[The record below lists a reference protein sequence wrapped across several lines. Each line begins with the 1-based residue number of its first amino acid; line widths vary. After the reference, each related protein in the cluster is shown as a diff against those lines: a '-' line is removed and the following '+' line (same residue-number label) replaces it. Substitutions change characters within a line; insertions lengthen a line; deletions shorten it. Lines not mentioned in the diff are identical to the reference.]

1 MVALKNY
8 SSQITERLRD
18 GTERTLYPP
27 LCNFL
32 AAYTKDTHK
41 KDISAVA
48 EQSSKNYDKGVGF
61 PDITIKE
68 KGFTLGYIEVKL
80 PSDSIDDKKFKEQF
94 DRYKASLENIIFTNL
109 KIWQLWQWDKD
120 GNAKRKA
127 EIIFDYA
134 TPNID
139 ELNKLFTDFLGF
151 PIIQAGTPK
160 QLAVNLAKRT
170 KLLAS
175 LLTEILEDDSQNKLL
190 LETKE
195 AFKVTLLHDIDDKS
209 FTNLIA
215 ETFTYSLFIATL
227 EHYEK
232 GKNEPL
238 TLTTAIDYIPHTIP
252 VLHDLYSLA
261 DKLSK
266 QLPEIREA
274 VGLVLGELNNCAIEK
289 IRNSFYGEHSQN
301 EPTLYF
307 YETFLKEYDRE
318 TKKKRGAYY
327 TPKPVVDFIVRS
339 VDTLL
344 SENFGLK
351 DGFMN
356 PEVKLLDPATGTG
369 TFLASTIELVKS
381 KIDKKF
387 KAVGAEKEKFVAE
400 VANHILHNFY
410 GFEFMIAPYTVA
422 HLKLTLL
429 LKTLGFDFE
438 MTKNDNDPDNDRFK
452 IYLANTLDDPSK
464 EPNSLFGFSNISEES
479 KKAKAVK
486 NQRDIIAIIGNPPYS
501 GSSQNPSM
509 DENKKRTWIGSQIET
524 YKYDGTKKLDEKN
537 PKWLQDD
544 YVKFIRFAQYQID
557 LTGSGVVGYIV
568 PHGFLDNPTFRY
580 MRKSLMSSFSKI
592 YILDLHGNDNKN
604 ETDKEGNKDENVF
617 DIKQG
622 VAIVLLVKE
631 PKQKLCEV
639 YHGDLYGKREEKFSS
654 LENGNFKKLCHTR
667 LEPSGEMCY
676 FIPRTTDSNYESF
689 WSVKDV
695 FNVNGV
701 GITTAHDEFVID
713 ASKDK
718 LLSRF
723 EQFKKSLRDTEI
735 LHKTFQVKKK
745 NGWDILKGYDNI
757 QNIKN
762 LNSLIQPIAYRPFD
776 NRHIFYEDRLVW
788 RTVRQIMK
796 HMKSNNIAIIT
807 NRAIKGQDI
816 STFFIANDL
825 VDFHILETANANPYI
840 FPLYLYDENKADLFG
855 ESKTTNFTE
864 AFKTHKTEHLAHFSD
879 EQIFYYIYGLL
890 HSPTYRTRYNEFLK
904 SDFPRIDFGY
914 DIAKIS
920 AYGEELAQLH
930 LLTHEIFEDSSEWGI
945 TKLGDDL
952 TISFARKADIYSD
965 GKIYINPKTYISGID
980 KEVFEFMIGGYQVLD
995 KWLSDR
1001 KNTTLTIDELLHYM
1015 KIIVSLRET
1024 TRVMGEIDKI
1034 VDIQNNE
1041 ADK

>member
-8 SSQITERLRD
+8 SSQIPERLRD

-301 EPTLYF
+301 EPTLYL

-318 TKKKRGAYY
+318 TKKKRG
-327 TPKPVVDFIVRS
+327 S
-339 VDTLL
+339 
-344 SENFGLK
+344 
-351 DGFMN
+351 
-356 PEVKLLDPATGTG
+356 
-369 TFLASTIELVKS
+369 
-381 KIDKKF
+381 
-387 KAVGAEKEKFVAE
+387 
-400 VANHILHNFY
+400 
-410 GFEFMIAPYTVA
+410 
-422 HLKLTLL
+422 
-429 LKTLGFDFE
+429 
-438 MTKNDNDPDNDRFK
+438 
-452 IYLANTLDDPSK
+452 
-464 EPNSLFGFSNISEES
+464 IS
-479 KKAKAVK
+479 
-486 NQRDIIAIIGNPPYS
+486 
-501 GSSQNPSM
+501 
-509 DENKKRTWIGSQIET
+509 
-524 YKYDGTKKLDEKN
+524 
-537 PKWLQDD
+537 
-544 YVKFIRFAQYQID
+544 
-557 LTGSGVVGYIV
+557 
-568 PHGFLDNPTFRY
+568 
-580 MRKSLMSSFSKI
+580 
-592 YILDLHGNDNKN
+592 
-604 ETDKEGNKDENVF
+604 
-617 DIKQG
+617 
-622 VAIVLLVKE
+622 
-631 PKQKLCEV
+631 
-639 YHGDLYGKREEKFSS
+639 
-654 LENGNFKKLCHTR
+654 
-667 LEPSGEMCY
+667 
-676 FIPRTTDSNYESF
+676 
-689 WSVKDV
+689 
-695 FNVNGV
+695 
-701 GITTAHDEFVID
+701 
-713 ASKDK
+713 
-718 LLSRF
+718 
-723 EQFKKSLRDTEI
+723 
-735 LHKTFQVKKK
+735 
-745 NGWDILKGYDNI
+745 
-757 QNIKN
+757 
-762 LNSLIQPIAYRPFD
+762 
-776 NRHIFYEDRLVW
+776 
-788 RTVRQIMK
+788 
-796 HMKSNNIAIIT
+796 
-807 NRAIKGQDI
+807 
-816 STFFIANDL
+816 
-825 VDFHILETANANPYI
+825 
-840 FPLYLYDENKADLFG
+840 
-855 ESKTTNFTE
+855 
-864 AFKTHKTEHLAHFSD
+864 
-879 EQIFYYIYGLL
+879 
-890 HSPTYRTRYNEFLK
+890 
-904 SDFPRIDFGY
+904 
-914 DIAKIS
+914 
-920 AYGEELAQLH
+920 
-930 LLTHEIFEDSSEWGI
+930 
-945 TKLGDDL
+945 
-952 TISFARKADIYSD
+952 
-965 GKIYINPKTYISGID
+965 
-980 KEVFEFMIGGYQVLD
+980 
-995 KWLSDR
+995 
-1001 KNTTLTIDELLHYM
+1001 
-1015 KIIVSLRET
+1015 
-1024 TRVMGEIDKI
+1024 
-1034 VDIQNNE
+1034 
-1041 ADK
+1041 

>member
-1 MVALKNY
+1 MAALEDY
-8 SSQITERLRD
+8 SSQIVERLRD

-41 KDISAVA
+41 KDVAAVA
-48 EQSSKNYDKGVGF
+48 EQSSKNYEKGVGF

-80 PSDSIDDKKFKEQF
+80 PTDSIDDKKFKDQF

-120 GNAKRKA
+120 GNSKKVQ
-127 EIIFDYA
+127 EVIFDYA
-134 TPNID
+134 DPKID
-139 ELNKLFTDFLGF
+139 DFDKLFGLFISFTPL
-151 PIIQAGTPK
+151 QAGTPK

-170 KLLAS
+170 KLLS
-175 LLTEILEDDSQNKLL
+175 SMLIELLEDESQNELL
-190 LETKE
+190 KETKD
-195 AFKVTLLHDIDDKS
+195 AFKNALLHDIDDKS

-227 EHYEK
+227 EHFES
-232 GKNEPL
+232 GKQDEL

-252 VLHDLYSLA
+252 VLHDLYDLA
-261 DKLSK
+261 GRLSK
-266 QLPEIREA
+266 QIPEIRES
-274 VGLVLGELNNCAIEK
+274 VELVLKELNYCAIEK
-289 IRNSFYGEHSQN
+289 IRNSFYKEGNTQ

-307 YETFLKEYDRE
+307 YETFLKEYDKE

-344 SENFGLK
+344 TENFGLK

-356 PEVKLLDPATGTG
+356 PEVKLLDPAAGTG

-438 MTKNDNDPDNDRFK
+438 MTKHDDDPDNDRFK

-464 EPNSLFGFSNISEES
+464 EPNNLFGFKHISEES

-486 NQRDIIAIIGNPPYS
+486 NQKDIIAIIGNPPYS

-557 LTGSGVVGYIV
+557 LTGNGVIGYIV

-592 YILDLHGNDNKN
+592 YILDLHGNDNKK
-604 ETDKEGNKDENVF
+604 EMDKDGNKDENVF

-631 PKQKLCEV
+631 PKQKSCEV
-639 YHGDLYGKREEKFSS
+639 YHGDLYGKREDKFFA
-654 LENGNFKKLCHTR
+654 LENGNFKKLCHAK
-667 LEPSGEMCY
+667 LEPSSEMCY
-676 FIPRTTDSNYESF
+676 FIPRTADGNYDSF
-689 WSVKDV
+689 WSVKDIFKV
-695 FNVNGV
+695 ASV
-701 GITTAHDEFVID
+701 GIVTGN
-713 ASKDK
+713 DK
-718 LLSRF
+718 LFINS
-723 EQFKKSLRDTEI
+723 D
-735 LHKTFQVKKK
+735 K
-745 NGWDILKGYDNI
+745 NTLV
-757 QNIKN
+757 KN
-762 LNSLIQPIAYRPFD
+762 LKNANMVVDETLIRQIAYRPFD
-776 NRHIFYEDRLVW
+776 TKSIYYDIKLLERARKDV
-788 RTVRQIMK
+788 MK
-796 HMKSNNIAIIT
+796 NMLNQNIGLITARSNKKDKS
-807 NRAIKGQDI
+807 DH
-816 STFFIANDL
+816 FFITDCLSEAKTGESSTQSAL
-825 VDFHILETANANPYI
+825 
-840 FPLYLYDENKADLFG
+840 FPLYLYNEDKASLLDDEKN
-855 ESKTTNFTE
+855 TNFTD
-864 AFKTHKTEHLAHFSD
+864 AFKTYKAEHLVGFND

-904 SDFPRIDFGY
+904 TDFPRIDFGY

-920 AYGEELAQLH
+920 AYGEELARLH
-930 LLTHEIFEDSSEWGI
+930 LLTHEIFEDSSKWGI
-945 TKLGDDL
+945 AKTGDDL

-965 GKIYINPKTYISGID
+965 GKIYINPKTYISGVTKD
-980 KEVFEFMIGGYQVLD
+980 VFEFMIGGYQVLD

-1024 TRVMGEIDKI
+1024 IRVMGEVDK
-1034 VDIQNNE
+1034 VVNNG
-1041 ADK
+1041 K